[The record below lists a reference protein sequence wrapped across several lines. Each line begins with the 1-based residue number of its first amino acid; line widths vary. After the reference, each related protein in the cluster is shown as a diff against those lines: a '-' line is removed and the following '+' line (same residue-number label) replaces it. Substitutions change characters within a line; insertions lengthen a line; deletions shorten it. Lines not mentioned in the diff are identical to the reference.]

1 VHCQFFVFSGNAR
14 SEPNPTGADNLRIDT
29 VREENDKGLPKRLV
43 SAQFIC
49 HHRPNGFF
57 SSIAVILYREVIQ
70 R

>member
-1 VHCQFFVFSGNAR
+1 
-14 SEPNPTGADNLRIDT
+14 LIDT
-29 VREENDKGLPKRLV
+29 VRQEIDKGVPKRLV